1 MEISIAD
8 QIALDDALVAPADR
22 LKIGK
27 CNLRLSSDVTS
38 KEATLQVVYDVL
50 KLTPFYKAFQ
60 VTADAPEIYM
70 QEFWAS
76 AYVHNRSVRFKMN
89 NKKHIIG
96 LDQFRDILQIC
107 PKVGN
112 KKFVEPPLEKE
123 ILIFLASLG
132 HSGDIRKITDVN
144 VNKLHQPWRSFAAII
159 NKCLSGKPSY
169 DSLRLSQAQILWG
182 MYNKKNV
189 DYAYL
194 LWEDFI
200 FKIENKNT
208 KKGNAMY
215 YPRFTKLVVNFVMEK
230 DPSIPRRNKVNWH
243 YARDDPMFTTINV
256 ISRNEVTQL
265 YGAILPVA
273 LTNEDIR
280 NSESYKEYYA
290 MASGTIPPK
299 TKGSKK
305 KANTDTITKQKP
317 PTAPTEKKSGK
328 GKLKTTELET
338 ISEADLTEAEQLKII
353 TKRSRQ
359 ETHSSHASGS
369 GADEGTGVTPG
380 VPDAPDYDSEDDI
393 SWKSSDDDQDD
404 EQAQDDED
412 ADKNDVNETAQDDED
427 DDDHDDDEKVQDED
441 DDEHDDDKKAQDDD
455 DEELTESDDDG
466 DDFVHPK
473 LTTHDDDI
481 IHEEETDED
490 DSFDPTIHTPSR
502 ISSSDDEDSDN
513 EVEGTNVEGAKS
525 DEEATY
531 EEDQGNEA
539 VEDTNTDLDG
549 RDDVMTDVILPQ
561 VQATQEIEDTHV
573 TLTPVNPDGQQQ
585 SSSVSSGFV
594 SNMLNPNQDTP
605 KALEDN
611 YLELQQTKSYAEASP
626 PFRGTVDQYL
636 RIKCRKQN
644 EENHQGTIKKGSL
657 QITPKIEKLVTDQL
671 ESEVLVRSSKE
682 ANRPP
687 PRPPHAVAANLSE
700 LELKKILIDKMEANN
715 SINRSDIQRQLYK
728 ALVDA
733 YEADKILLDTYGDT
747 ITIKRPRDGA
757 DDDQEPSAGTDR
769 GSKRRRSGKEPA
781 STSAPSETTTKTA
794 GKTTGTGSKTHKK
807 SASQSAP
814 VEEAMQTTDV
824 FEAPAHQEFETGV
837 QDEQAEEEVQHLPDW
852 FQQPTRLPS
861 PDHAWNKSVP
871 AVHES
876 VQPWLSNLAQQ
887 DPRESFDE
895 LTDSTFDFSAF
906 VLNRLNVQTLTPE
919 LLAGPTFELMK
930 GTCKSLTELEY
941 FCEEVYKATTEKL
954 DWINPEGRQYPHDLR
969 QPLPLVPNSQGRRV
983 IPFHHF
989 INNDLEYLRGGVSSR
1004 KYSTSVTKTTAADY
1018 GHIKWIEDL
1027 VPNSMWSQTIVKYD
1041 KFALWGI
1048 SHWGKKRRQF
1058 YAFATLRES
1067 ARDVYSKRR
1076 IIAVTK
1082 FQRSDF
1088 AQTTTIAFNVS
1099 LRMFTRRV
1107 VIQRRVEDLQL
1118 GVESYQKKLNLTKPD
1133 TYRSNLRR
1141 QDAYTPYSDPRGFI
1155 YENKD
1160 KKNRLMRID
1169 ELHKFTNGTP
1179 KKDEVRT
1186 ASNDRLKGIRMEYLP
1201 QTFWSQ
1207 RDKAN
1212 ARAMIQAIDKR
1223 LKTRR
1228 IMRSLERF
1236 VGGRPYGGDLRLLQ

>member
-1 MEISIAD
+1 MALSIAD

-96 LDQFRDILQIC
+96 LEQFRDILQIC
-107 PKVGN
+107 PKIGN
-112 KKFVEPPLEKE
+112 KKFVDPPLEKE

-132 HSGDIRKITDVN
+132 HSGDIRKLTDVN
-144 VNKLHQPWRSFAAII
+144 VNKLHQPWRSFAAVI
-159 NKCLSGKPSY
+159 NKCLSGTPSY

-208 KKGNAMY
+208 KKGSAMY

-256 ISRNEVTQL
+256 ISRNETTQL

-290 MASGTIPPK
+290 RASGTIPPK

-305 KANTDTITKQKP
+305 KATTDIITQQKP
-317 PTAPTEKKSGK
+317 PTAPKEKKSGK
-328 GKLKTTELET
+328 GKQKTTELEN

-393 SWKSSDDDQDD
+393 SWKSSDDDQAD
-404 EQAQDDED
+404 EQAEDDED
-412 ADKNDVNETAQDDED
+412 AGKNDVNETTQDDED
-427 DDDHDDDEKVQDED
+427 DDDHDDDEKVQDDDEHDVDETVQED
-441 DDEHDDDKKAQDDD
+441 DDEEQ
-455 DEELTESDDDG
+455 TESDDDG

-481 IHEEETDED
+481 IHEEDTDED
-490 DSFDPTIHTPSR
+490 DSR

-513 EVEGTNVEGAKS
+513 EVEGANVEGAKT
-525 DEEATY
+525 DEDATY

-549 RDDVMTDVILPQ
+549 RDAVMPNVILPQ
-561 VQATQEIEDTHV
+561 VQATQDVEDTHV

-594 SNMLNPNQDTP
+594 SNMLNPNQDTGVDDIFGQYTEATSLIDTHVTAIMEP
-605 KALEDN
+605 SFTAQINRPPTPHPIVIQTQQPPILTPATTTSSSLQNLPNFASLFGFDYRLKALEDN
-611 YLELQQTKSYAEASP
+611 FSELRQTNQYAEALSSIP
-626 PFRGTVDQYL
+626 STVDQYL
-636 RIKCRKQN
+636 ANKMQEAVDVAVQLKYDRIR
-644 EENHQGTIKKGSL
+644 EESTTANQQFLDSIDDGMKKIIKEQVKKEVSK
-657 QITPKIEKLVTDQL
+657 IIPKVEKLVTDQL

-682 ANRPP
+682 ANTS
-687 PRPPHAVAANLSE
+687 HAVAANLSE

-728 ALVDA
+728 ALVEA

-747 ITIKRPRDGA
+747 VTIKRPRDGA

-781 STSAPSETTTKTA
+781 STSASSVTTTKTV
-794 GKTTGTGSKTHKK
+794 GKTTSTGSKTHKK

-814 VEEAMQTTDV
+814 VGEAMQTTDV
-824 FEAPAHQEFETGV
+824 FEGPADQ
-837 QDEQAEEEVQHLPDW
+837 
-852 FQQPTRLPS
+852 
-861 PDHAWNKSVP
+861 
-871 AVHES
+871 
-876 VQPWLSNLAQQ
+876 
-887 DPRESFDE
+887 
-895 LTDSTFDFSAF
+895 
-906 VLNRLNVQTLTPE
+906 
-919 LLAGPTFELMK
+919 
-930 GTCKSLTELEY
+930 CK
-941 FCEEVYKATTEKL
+941 
-954 DWINPEGRQYPHDLR
+954 
-969 QPLPLVPNSQGRRV
+969 
-983 IPFHHF
+983 
-989 INNDLEYLRGGVSSR
+989 
-1004 KYSTSVTKTTAADY
+1004 
-1018 GHIKWIEDL
+1018 
-1027 VPNSMWSQTIVKYD
+1027 
-1041 KFALWGI
+1041 
-1048 SHWGKKRRQF
+1048 
-1058 YAFATLRES
+1058 
-1067 ARDVYSKRR
+1067 
-1076 IIAVTK
+1076 
-1082 FQRSDF
+1082 
-1088 AQTTTIAFNVS
+1088 
-1099 LRMFTRRV
+1099 
-1107 VIQRRVEDLQL
+1107 
-1118 GVESYQKKLNLTKPD
+1118 
-1133 TYRSNLRR
+1133 
-1141 QDAYTPYSDPRGFI
+1141 
-1155 YENKD
+1155 
-1160 KKNRLMRID
+1160 
-1169 ELHKFTNGTP
+1169 
-1179 KKDEVRT
+1179 
-1186 ASNDRLKGIRMEYLP
+1186 
-1201 QTFWSQ
+1201 
-1207 RDKAN
+1207 
-1212 ARAMIQAIDKR
+1212 
-1223 LKTRR
+1223 
-1228 IMRSLERF
+1228 
-1236 VGGRPYGGDLRLLQ
+1236 

>member
-1 MEISIAD
+1 MT
-8 QIALDDALVAPADR
+8 V
-22 LKIGK
+22 
-27 CNLRLSSDVTS
+27 
-38 KEATLQVVYDVL
+38 
-50 KLTPFYKAFQ
+50 
-60 VTADAPEIYM
+60 
-70 QEFWAS
+70 
-76 AYVHNRSVRFKMN
+76 
-89 NKKHIIG
+89 
-96 LDQFRDILQIC
+96 
-107 PKVGN
+107 
-112 KKFVEPPLEKE
+112 FV
-123 ILIFLASLG
+123 F
-132 HSGDIRKITDVN
+132 
-144 VNKLHQPWRSFAAII
+144 
-159 NKCLSGKPSY
+159 
-169 DSLRLSQAQILWG
+169 SQAQILWG

-412 ADKNDVNETAQDDED
+412 ADKNDVNETTQDDED
-427 DDDHDDDEKVQDED
+427 DDDHDDDEKVQDD
-441 DDEHDDDKKAQDDD
+441 DDHDNDEKVQDDD
-455 DEELTESDDDG
+455 DEEQTESDDDG

-539 VEDTNTDLDG
+539 VKDTNTDLDG

-605 KALEDN
+605 VTAIMEPSF
-611 YLELQQTKSYAEASP
+611 TA
-626 PFRGTVDQYL
+626 
-636 RIKCRKQN
+636 
-644 EENHQGTIKKGSL
+644 
-657 QITPKIEKLVTDQL
+657 QI
-671 ESEVLVRSSKE
+671 
-682 ANRPP
+682 NRPP
-687 PRPPHAVAANLSE
+687 TPYPLVIQTQQPPILTPATTTSSLLQNLPN
-700 LELKKILIDKMEANN
+700 LLRCWLLIITE
-715 SINRSDIQRQLYK
+715 SIRRQL
-728 ALVDA
+728 L
-733 YEADKILLDTYGDT
+733 
-747 ITIKRPRDGA
+747 
-757 DDDQEPSAGTDR
+757 
-769 GSKRRRSGKEPA
+769 
-781 STSAPSETTTKTA
+781 
-794 GKTTGTGSKTHKK
+794 
-807 SASQSAP
+807 
-814 VEEAMQTTDV
+814 
-824 FEAPAHQEFETGV
+824 
-837 QDEQAEEEVQHLPDW
+837 
-852 FQQPTRLPS
+852 
-861 PDHAWNKSVP
+861 
-871 AVHES
+871 
-876 VQPWLSNLAQQ
+876 
-887 DPRESFDE
+887 
-895 LTDSTFDFSAF
+895 
-906 VLNRLNVQTLTPE
+906 
-919 LLAGPTFELMK
+919 
-930 GTCKSLTELEY
+930 
-941 FCEEVYKATTEKL
+941 
-954 DWINPEGRQYPHDLR
+954 
-969 QPLPLVPNSQGRRV
+969 
-983 IPFHHF
+983 
-989 INNDLEYLRGGVSSR
+989 
-1004 KYSTSVTKTTAADY
+1004 
-1018 GHIKWIEDL
+1018 
-1027 VPNSMWSQTIVKYD
+1027 
-1041 KFALWGI
+1041 
-1048 SHWGKKRRQF
+1048 
-1058 YAFATLRES
+1058 
-1067 ARDVYSKRR
+1067 
-1076 IIAVTK
+1076 
-1082 FQRSDF
+1082 
-1088 AQTTTIAFNVS
+1088 
-1099 LRMFTRRV
+1099 
-1107 VIQRRVEDLQL
+1107 
-1118 GVESYQKKLNLTKPD
+1118 
-1133 TYRSNLRR
+1133 
-1141 QDAYTPYSDPRGFI
+1141 
-1155 YENKD
+1155 
-1160 KKNRLMRID
+1160 
-1169 ELHKFTNGTP
+1169 GTP
-1179 KKDEVRT
+1179 T
-1186 ASNDRLKGIRMEYLP
+1186 NQI
-1201 QTFWSQ
+1201 
-1207 RDKAN
+1207 
-1212 ARAMIQAIDKR
+1212 IC
-1223 LKTRR
+1223 
-1228 IMRSLERF
+1228 
-1236 VGGRPYGGDLRLLQ
+1236 